1 MTNFLDSKRQQIAN
15 RLAELAPQ
23 VQEYERLAAAVKVLD
38 AIPAFP
44 NGASAAKPRPTGR
57 RRGPGPHRSKSK
69 SASPPAASASASS
82 AKPTVNAST
91 GRRKGSGKRAVQAL
105 GLIQEQPG
113 ITIPEL
119 AAKMGTNQ
127 TYLYKVVP
135 GLEQDGRIRKEGR
148 GWHPAARTTA

>member
-1 MTNFLDSKRQQIAN
+1 MTNFLDSKRQEIAS

-23 VQEYERLAAAVKVLD
+23 VQEYERLEAAVKVLD
-38 AIPAFP
+38 AIPASP

-57 RRGPGPHRSKSK
+57 RRGPGRPRRSK
-69 SASPPAASASASS
+69 SASPPAAAVSASS
-82 AKPTVNAST
+82 AKPTGKTSR

-105 GLIQEQPG
+105 ALIQGQPG

-119 AAKMGTNQ
+119 AAKMGTHQ

-135 GLEQDGRIRKEGR
+135 GLEQNGRIRKEGR
-148 GWHPAARTTA
+148 GWHPTAKAVA